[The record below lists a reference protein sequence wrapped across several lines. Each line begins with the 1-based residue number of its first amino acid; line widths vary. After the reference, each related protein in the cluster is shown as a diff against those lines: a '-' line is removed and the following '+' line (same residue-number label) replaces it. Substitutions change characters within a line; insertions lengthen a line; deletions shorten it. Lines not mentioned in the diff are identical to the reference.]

1 MRKIIVALLFSISSI
16 VNAQVISINKPVQ
29 CGPTELILS
38 AVETFNEKPLWIGNG
53 DKETKLLIFVNYS
66 TTTWTLVEMDKTVA
80 CVLAIGQ
87 GFGILSNPKEK
98 PYL

>member
-1 MRKIIVALLFSISSI
+1 MRKIIVAFLFSISSI
-16 VNAQVISINKPVQ
+16 VNAQIISIDKTIQ

-53 DKETKLLIFVNYS
+53 ETKLLIFVNYS
-66 TTTWTLVEMDKTVA
+66 TATWTLVEMDKTVA
-80 CVLAIGQ
+80 CVLATGQ
-87 GFGILSNPKEK
+87 GFGMLSNPKEK